1 MLYDNLIFQRFINF
15 CQLECFDIFYIVA
28 WQISLFNSCLLF
40 LSAGPCL
47 IAAYLI
53 MRSTPDITQNKCQM
67 EYFDEA
73 FLHCGLSDKVPEASH
88 VANTRSIKKDFVGN
102 KSFIQSWSF
111 YSLLILLGNFVVCV
125 RTPSNFEATKVL

>member
-1 MLYDNLIFQRFINF
+1 
-15 CQLECFDIFYIVA
+15 
-28 WQISLFNSCLLF
+28 
-40 LSAGPCL
+40 
-47 IAAYLI
+47 
-53 MRSTPDITQNKCQM
+53 M

-111 YSLLILLGNFVVCV
+111 YSLLILLGKFVVCV